1 MAEADPARA
10 RYYLIAG
17 HRLVGA
23 AMLVL
28 GMAVFAG
35 ALDWGT
41 PVGVVLLAFGF
52 LDFLI
57 VPRMLARKWRTPRQ

>member
-1 MAEADPARA
+1 MAEPDPARA

-23 AMLVL
+23 VMLIL

-35 ALDWGT
+35 GLNWGT
-41 PVGVVLLAFGF
+41 PVGAVLLIFGF
-52 LDFLI
+52 LDFLV
-57 VPRMLARKWRTPRQ
+57 VPTILARKWRSPPE